1 MTHPEPEIL
10 LASVG
15 GSLDAETERHVATCP
30 RCSTDLETMTRTR
43 SAGASLA
50 ADPRMGA
57 PTRPPR
63 GVWESIQR
71 ELGDDLDPAPLTSI
85 PESPR
90 EGREGREPA
99 YVAGR
104 GCLGG
109 RGRRPRRLRR
119 SPGRPRRRRHPS
131 GRTHVDAPSRW
142 QTTSRT
148 ARSRLTGQPARESLS
163 VELHDSDPGTGFLEV
178 WLLDA
183 KTGGMVSLGVLDG
196 ERGSYA
202 VPPGLDLAAYDQVD
216 VSREPYDGNP
226 AHSEVSLARG
236 QVP

>member
-71 ELGDDLDPAPLTSI
+71 ELGDDLGPAPLTSI
-85 PESPR
+85 PERP
-90 EGREGREPA
+90 GR
-99 YVAGR
+99 AGR
-104 GCLGG
+104 AGSRRTWLVVAASVAAGAVLGASVAALVG
-109 RGRRPRRLRR
+109 RDDDATPQAA
-119 SPGRPRRRRHPS
+119 
-131 GRTHVDAPSRW
+131 RTSMLQPLADHVTNGTLAM
-142 QTTSRT
+142 
-148 ARSRLTGQPARESLS
+148 TGQPARESLS

-183 KTGGMVSLGVLDG
+183 KTGGMVSLGVLDD